1 MAARERPESGHHVCH
16 HRPLADGRA
25 LSWKS
30 RSRLLLAGG
39 IAGTG
44 IATLLRGRKNDSR
57 PPPSAP
63 ERASDDRR
71 GARDFEWAPARAT
84 NRAKDPV
91 PHQLELDAEL
101 TLEAPAPELLA
112 AALREEDPLSREHVA
127 HELRFRRDDESLSV
141 LLRLLGDEDP
151 AVRGVAAESL
161 AARTDERGVSPL
173 IGALEIED
181 DDDARGRERAA
192 LSALSPDRPYFPD

>member
-1 MAARERPESGHHVCH
+1 
-16 HRPLADGRA
+16 L
-25 LSWKS
+25 
-30 RSRLLLAGG
+30 
-39 IAGTG
+39 
-44 IATLLRGRKNDSR
+44 
-57 PPPSAP
+57 
-63 ERASDDRR
+63 
-71 GARDFEWAPARAT
+71 EWALERAT
-84 NRAKDPV
+84 NPAKGPV
-91 PHQLELDAEL
+91 ARQPELDAEP

-161 AARTDERGVSPL
+161 AARADRRGISPL

-192 LSALSPDRPYFPD
+192 LAALAPDHDYFPD